1 LTRESALGIFAQYR
15 LLRTL
20 CVDSIIIA
28 GAGAAGLSL
37 AYYLA
42 GLDSSH
48 EFSCTLIDPDDKT
61 DYDRTWSYWGEPFE
75 FDDLVEREWRTLRLH
90 NDGLT
95 AAATLDAPAYRF
107 IRSDRFYGRCREV
120 ITADPRFT
128 FVRGRVETV
137 EADGAGVTV
146 GVREHGAFASEEGTG
161 GPGLARYR
169 GDYLVESAFGPGGE
183 PAFRQS
189 FVGWHV
195 EGEAAVWDAEEAT
208 LMDFEGPSRDAGA
221 RPGGGLEFAY
231 ILPVDERHALVE
243 FTTVTAVQPEDD
255 YLETRLERYLDRTL
269 GAQRWVVTHREKGS
283 IPLYDSRGPSSTAGG
298 RVIHLGVTAGA
309 ARPTTGYAFRSI
321 VETSRAVAA
330 DYGRRGVL
338 RAPSAIGGDAMPAH
352 RGARPRFYDRVF
364 LEVLAGEPEALPR
377 ALVQLFRRGRT
388 ARVFRFLA
396 GRSNLR
402 DELGI
407 IMSLPWGPFLRALW
421 RTATPGRRRAGLDTP
436 LRAGSTQA

>member
-1 LTRESALGIFAQYR
+1 M
-15 LLRTL
+15 
-20 CVDSIIIA
+20 DSIIIA

-48 EFSCTLIDPDDKT
+48 AFSCTLIDPDGKT
-61 DYDRTWSYWGEPFE
+61 DYDRTWSYWGESFD
-75 FDDLVEREWRTLRLH
+75 FDDLIEREWRTLLLH
-90 NDGLT
+90 NDGRT

-107 IRSDRFYGRCREV
+107 IRSDRFYARCREV

-128 FVRGRVETV
+128 FVRGRVESV
-137 EADGAGVTV
+137 EADGGGVTV
-146 GVREHGAFASEEGTG
+146 GVRELGASASDEETG
-161 GPGLARYR
+161 GWGLANYR

-195 EGEAAVWDAEEAT
+195 EGRAAVWDPDEAT
-208 LMDFEGPSRDAGA
+208 LMDFEGPARDAG
-221 RPGGGLEFAY
+221 RGSGGGLEFAY
-231 ILPVDERHALVE
+231 VLPVDARHALVE
-243 FTTVTAVQPEDD
+243 FTTVSAVQPEDD
-255 YLETRLERYLDRTL
+255 YLEARLERYLDRTI
-269 GAQRWVVTHREKGS
+269 GADGWAVTHREKGS
-283 IPLYDSRGPSSTAGG
+283 IPLYASRGPSSTAAG

-330 DYGRRGVL
+330 AYARDGVL
-338 RAPSAIGGDAMPAH
+338 RAPSAIGGHAMPAH
-352 RGARPRFYDRVF
+352 RRLRPRFYDRVF

-377 ALVQLFRRGRT
+377 ALVQLFRRGC
-388 ARVFRFLA
+388 APRVFRFLA
-396 GRSNLR
+396 GRSSLR

-407 IMSLPWGPFLRALW
+407 ITSLPWGPFLRALW
-421 RTATPGRRRAGLDTP
+421 RTATHGRRRAVADTS
-436 LRAGSTQA
+436 LQTESTHA